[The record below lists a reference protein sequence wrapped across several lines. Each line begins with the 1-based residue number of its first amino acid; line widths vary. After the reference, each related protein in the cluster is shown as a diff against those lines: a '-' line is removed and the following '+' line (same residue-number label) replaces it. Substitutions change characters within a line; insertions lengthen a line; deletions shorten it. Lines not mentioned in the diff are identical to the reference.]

1 MHALSLKSQVIYA
14 DNKLRDIGGQSGP
27 DSGAPF
33 SPWPK
38 GGGLLYPAELIH
50 TSLLNYLLYWWIKG
64 GLLKLEKRWERGGIG
79 NCKGINIIKFKKLFK
94 KICSQDLMAKLKLK
108 KKNNH

>member
-1 MHALSLKSQVIYA
+1 MHALSLKSQVICA

-38 GGGLLYPAELIH
+38 GGGLLCPAELIH

-64 GLLKLEKRWERGGIG
+64 GSLNWKSNGERGGIEKR
-79 NCKGINIIKFKKLFK
+79 NVITNKC
-94 KICSQDLMAKLKLK
+94 
-108 KKNNH
+108 